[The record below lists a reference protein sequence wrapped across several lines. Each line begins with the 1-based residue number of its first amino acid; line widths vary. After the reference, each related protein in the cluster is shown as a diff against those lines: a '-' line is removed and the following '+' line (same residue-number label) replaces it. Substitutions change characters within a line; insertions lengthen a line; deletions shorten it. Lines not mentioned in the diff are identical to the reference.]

1 NHQRAGPVAPAV
13 GHGQAALAALHRLLA
28 AVGGP
33 QADAD
38 DAAGPIDLGERPARP
53 QVGVGVVD
61 AAGQGQRGQALDGQ
75 AEGGGQVEATAGG
88 ELAGVAPG
96 PGGPTFVSVRLAVP
110 VAAGQPVVA
119 TVNVP
124 GRVVPGRSAVAEA
137 GLRPLAAA
145 AEDRPVFAE
154 GALVVA
160 PADRA

>member
-1 NHQRAGPVAPAV
+1 
-13 GHGQAALAALHRLLA
+13 
-28 AVGGP
+28 
-33 QADAD
+33 
-38 DAAGPIDLGERPARP
+38 
-53 QVGVGVVD
+53 
-61 AAGQGQRGQALDGQ
+61 
-75 AEGGGQVEATAGG
+75 
-88 ELAGVAPG
+88 
-96 PGGPTFVSVRLAVP
+96 RLAVP

-160 PADRA
+160 PADRAGVFRVHVAEVSRHRAPLCPADPRGTGTNTPPAAGRRRSTRPRQSGPR